1 LLLVNNLTTAYY
13 CPDNLTVVW
22 IANYLKINNNSK
34 EYYKKKII
42 DLRAN
47 IAKAKLMQQQ
57 VTTVISK
64 DTSVR
69 LKTQR
74 KLWQG

>member
-1 LLLVNNLTTAYY
+1 MPTTQLSLTTLQLSLLLVNNLTTAYY

-42 DLRAN
+42 DLRAD
-47 IAKAKLMQQQ
+47 ITKDKETKL
-57 VTTVISK
+57 
-64 DTSVR
+64 
-69 LKTQR
+69 TQS
-74 KLWQG
+74 